1 VQASRL
7 LSDAKVQC
15 ATAAGMARRSKR
27 TEVAADRL
35 LLELA
40 RLGFSDIR
48 RIFDGQRRLKRPE
61 DWDDATAAAIS
72 SVEVVTR
79 NLGCGE
85 VMHLYKI
92 RLWSKNDALDKLA
105 KHFGMY
111 EEQRYPEDLEKRLF
125 PDMTEDEIVDLL
137 LEKRAPL
144 GEVARGQA

>member
-1 VQASRL
+1 
-7 LSDAKVQC
+7 
-15 ATAAGMARRSKR
+15 MARRSKR

-48 RIFDGQRRLKRPE
+48 H
-61 DWDDATAAAIS
+61 TAIS

-85 VMHLYKI
+85 VMHLHKI

-105 KHFGMY
+105 KHFGTY
-111 EEQRYPEDLEKRLF
+111 EEQRHPEDLEKRLF
-125 PDMTEDEIVDLL
+125 PDITED
-137 LEKRAPL
+137 
-144 GEVARGQA
+144 